1 MRIIAGEYRGRRLE
15 APSGRDTRPTT
26 DRVREGL
33 MSAVHSA
40 LGGFDGLSVLDAFAG
55 SGALGLEA
63 LSRGAARCTFL
74 DTSRRARDVIKRNV
88 GTLGLSDDRVAVLS
102 VDAFQLAGRGTVPG
116 SPFDLIFLDP
126 PYARTDHEVL
136 GLVDGLGR
144 KGMLAE
150 GSLVV
155 YEYSLEGGCDCGLLG
170 EGFTLVA
177 QKRYGDTGVS
187 LIAYGRGEDS

>member
-1 MRIIAGEYRGRRLE
+1 MRIIAGEYKGRRLE

-33 MSAVHSA
+33 MSAVNSA

-74 DTSRRARDVIKRNV
+74 DTARRARETVKRNAA
-88 GTLGLSDDRVAVLS
+88 TLGLAGDRVAVLP
-102 VDAFQLAGRGTVPG
+102 VDAFQLTGRGAPPG
-116 SPFDLIFLDP
+116 APFDLVFLDP
-126 PYARTDHEVL
+126 PYARTDREVL

-150 GSLVV
+150 RSLVV
-155 YEYSLEGGCDCGLLG
+155 YEHSLEGGCDCSLLG

-187 LIAYGRGEDS
+187 LIAYGRGGDS